1 MGDPNDLCAFL
12 DDAWRHLQRGVAD
25 SRSPARYPAF
35 ATAAAGGT
43 PEVRTVVL
51 RGASRSQSR
60 LEVHTDIATSK
71 VVALQHSPK
80 AAFLVWLPRADL
92 QIRITTTVDILT
104 GSDIDQQWDRIPERS
119 RVSYG
124 THPTPGSLISN
135 AYAYEKSS
143 ERERFAVLSCS
154 VLLIDLVQLGV
165 RHRRAEFSHE
175 NDWVG
180 KWLAP

>member
-1 MGDPNDLCAFL
+1 MGDPNDLCAFR

-25 SRSPARYPAF
+25 ARSPARYPAF

-51 RGASRSQSR
+51 RGASQSQSR

>member
-51 RGASRSQSR
+51 RGASRSQSI

-92 QIRITTTVDILT
+92 QIRITTTVDTLT
-104 GSDIDQQWDRIPERS
+104 GSDIDQQWDCISECS

-180 KWLAP
+180 MWLAP